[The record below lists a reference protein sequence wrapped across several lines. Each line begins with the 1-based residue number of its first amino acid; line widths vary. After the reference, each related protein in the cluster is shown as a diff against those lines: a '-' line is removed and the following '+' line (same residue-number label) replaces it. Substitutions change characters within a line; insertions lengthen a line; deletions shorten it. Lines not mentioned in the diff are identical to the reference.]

1 MSLRGQCCYLAHL
14 TTILENNKSE
24 EAWRGEERMT
34 AFQSYTQ
41 YFHKSI
47 KQEKQERVS
56 GVRFETHSIIAC
68 QLVNILNLT
77 IHRYITYEEWNKYLS
92 KYHIKV
98 PALNKICAL
107 KEGYSV
113 QNNFLSIIIL
123 SLAPASFKCYLGM
136 EYIGF
141 ESFVSC
147 KIGEDTIVNMS
158 IPQFLTG
165 ASILAELS
173 CGLASSSVLASSCF
187 LNP

>member
-1 MSLRGQCCYLAHL
+1 M
-14 TTILENNKSE
+14 
-24 EAWRGEERMT
+24 
-34 AFQSYTQ
+34 
-41 YFHKSI
+41 
-47 KQEKQERVS
+47 S

-141 ESFVSC
+141 DSFVSC